1 MKDRHRSS
9 SQNINNNNKKEQTS
23 GLVIFKSQES
33 GDLLQSNQLLQAEK
47 TNQTLEQE
55 ELNFRQKFSQKS
67 HDQVI
72 HS

>member
-55 ELNFRQKFSQKS
+55 ELNFQQKFSQKS